1 MEWGEHVRER
11 ERQEQQRRIQRQT
24 GQFAGN
30 GWMAGTADFL
40 VIVYFGFKILMGI
53 AGLVALWFSFQ
64 FMRASLKG
72 LSMPNATQ
80 QRTQQAFRQPESVYD
95 GQQDI
100 QGIQE
105 YKPTETRAGADNIAN
120 GKALRPVINLY
131 VPKYPEHLL
140 KQGIEGTVTFKAFY
154 DRMGNFMNA
163 KVIETSGRGEFD
175 DAAFKVISHS
185 ALLNMY
191 GLDGEAS
198 LIITCGFK
206 YGLASCRY

>member
-11 ERQEQQRRIQRQT
+11 ERQERQRRIQRQT
-24 GQFAGN
+24 RQFAGN

-53 AGLVALWFSFQ
+53 AGLVVLWFGFQ
-64 FMRASLKG
+64 FMRSSLKG
-72 LSMPNATQ
+72 FPMASTTQ
-80 QRTQQAFRQPESVYD
+80 QRPQQTLRRPENLSDEQQA
-95 GQQDI
+95 
-100 QGIQE
+100 IQE
-105 YKPTETRAGADNIAN
+105 YKQIETRTGADNIAN
-120 GKALRPVINLY
+120 GKALRPVINLQT
-131 VPKYPEHLL
+131 PKYPEHLL

-154 DRMGNFMNA
+154 DRMGHFLNA

-185 ALLNMY
+185 VLLNMY

-198 LIITCGFK
+198 LIVTCGFK
-206 YGLASCRY
+206 YGLATCRY